1 MDAEKLLQAFTPEET
16 LEIVAALPTN
26 VIEAEAI
33 RRGIEL
39 PTVAGVLAV
48 EQTVELETPETTL
61 TKESLAEQLGI
72 AHKGYSAT
80 IEALNSGKRKNKLEV
95 ADHETVAKEF
105 EAWFTDDKLEAAKAL
120 LELDPDTKFTLVATP
135 NVEATDKDIIKA
147 AKVFGKTMPYETYV
161 YEPIYGKYTAEQL
174 SGTNPDNGNTVQF
187 SLIPNTITP
196 GELSGTVAQQRA
208 KLTEL
213 QKENPELKVPSVLEA
228 ITFWQTAKAAGEFA
242 NGYDWRK
249 TYIRHLNL
257 PEQRIVS
264 WTRVP
269 YSYVSDR
276 GEPALSGSY
285 VGDDTRSRVSV
296 G

>member
-1 MDAEKLLQAFTPEET
+1 MDVKELFTGMTDEALLETANAAFE
-16 LEIVAALPTN
+16 VAKERGLQLPL
-26 VIEAEAI
+26 AA
-33 RRGIEL
+33 GIL
-39 PTVAGVLAV
+39 TV
-48 EQTVELETPETTL
+48 EQEVTLGETEAPVEAPAL
-61 TKESLAEQLGI
+61 TKESLFGQLRTAQI
-72 AHKGYSAT
+72 GYEAT
-80 IEALNSGKRKNKLEV
+80 IVGLNSGKRKNKLEV

-105 EAWFTDDKLEAAKAL
+105 EAWLTDDKLEAAKAL

-135 NVEATDKDIIKA
+135 NVETTAKDIIKA
-147 AKVFGKTMPYETYV
+147 ATIFGKTMPYKTYA

-196 GELSGTVAQQRA
+196 DELSGTVAQQRA

-249 TYIRHLNL
+249 TYIRHFNL

-264 WTRVP
+264 WTSVP
-269 YSYVSDR
+269 SSF
-276 GEPALSGSY
+276 
-285 VGDDTRSRVSV
+285 VGDDGGPFLGRSSVDSGGHSRVSV